1 MMLVWLEEQELKL
14 ALVRSEEDL
23 PPISQET
30 LEDEVKAICETAAL
44 FRSEFL
50 LLSRKTAE
58 TEEEGLVEY
67 SGIDPL
73 GSVARALN
81 KRLNKNS

>member
-1 MMLVWLEEQELKL
+1 MMLAWLEGRELRL

-23 PPISQET
+23 PSISLET

-44 FRSEFL
+44 FRNEFL

-58 TEEEGLVEY
+58 TEKDGIVEF

-81 KRLNKNS
+81 KRFNNRS